1 LRHALFPKPSKD
13 ADFRL
18 TRARPP
24 GNAGAENLEISAEC
38 GINCRSPR
46 PGPNTEITHFVEFF
60 TLAHGLLLNMAS
72 RAGAAQLES
81 SAMLPALGAVSAA
94 LGVLKSLT
102 TNASSSEPI
111 GFSPA
116 PANASGN
123 SVPPAA
129 DATTASGVGS
139 SAPISTENISALL
152 KAQAQSLESDA
163 NSLLQDVST
172 TVSKDASVAYNAINQ
187 LLQRQTTTFQVPRG
201 TLSINV

>member
-1 LRHALFPKPSKD
+1 MQGQKTWKFLPNAESI
-13 ADFRL
+13 
-18 TRARPP
+18 
-24 GNAGAENLEISAEC
+24 AGA
-38 GINCRSPR
+38 RDP
-46 PGPNTEITHFVEFF
+46 VQ
-60 TLAHGLLLNMAS
+60 TLKSLILLNFSPWHTACCS
-72 RAGAAQLES
+72 TWQAALARRNS
-81 SAMLPALGAVSAA
+81 KVLPMLPALGAVSAA

-129 DATTASGVGS
+129 DATAASGVGS
-139 SAPISTENISALL
+139 GAPISKETISALL

>member
-1 LRHALFPKPSKD
+1 MRFFRSLRNLSR
-13 ADFRL
+13 FRL
-18 TRARPP
+18 TRASRA
-24 GNAGAENLEISAEC
+24 GNAAAENVEISAEC
-38 GINCRSPR
+38 GINCRCPR

-123 SVPPAA
+123 SVVPSAA
-129 DATTASGVGS
+129 DATAASGVGS
-139 SAPISTENISALL
+139 GAQISTENISALL
-152 KAQAQSLESDA
+152 KAQAQSLETGA

-172 TVSKDASVAYNAINQ
+172 TVSKDASLAYNAIDQ
-187 LLQRQTTTFQVPRG
+187 LLQGQTTTFQAPSG
-201 TLSINV
+201 SLSINV